1 MEIKNQ
7 IKMLSAVAL
16 LSSGLTLGAYHLFN
30 FSGNQGVTNS
40 QSAFTNVI
48 NSTAVPGNPGEFS
61 YAAEKS
67 TPAVVHIKVK
77 AKVQQRGYSNPFDDF
92 FSFGN
97 PFENRREPQIQEGSG
112 SGVIISEDG
121 YIVTNNH
128 VIEDAEEVKVILNNK
143 KEYEGKVIS
152 TDPSSDIAVV
162 KIDGKDLPFL
172 NFGDSDN
179 IKVGEWVLAVGNPF
193 NLESTVTAGII
204 SAKGRSN
211 IIGQNSR
218 TNNGSS
224 LAALESFIQT
234 DAAVNPGNSGGALV
248 NLNGELIGINTAIY
262 SRTGQFAGYSF
273 AVPVSIV
280 KKVSSDLIKYGNV
293 QRGFLGIT
301 FGQVNSDLKSQKDLK
316 VDFGAYVNGFAENSA
331 AKDAGVKIND
341 VITEID
347 GVKITETAKLVE
359 MIGRKRPGEKVNL
372 KINREGEIKTIGVV
386 LRNYDGNTEIV
397 LNEKA
402 NAIKSKFLGAKLAKI
417 SASDKEKF
425 KIDSG
430 VKVVEILEEG
440 RLQYYGIEE
449 GFIITNIND
458 KAVSDP
464 EVTAKLLD
472 ENRGRVKIQGITSD
486 GSRLTL
492 II

>member
-1 MEIKNQ
+1 MKNQ
-7 IKMLSAVAL
+7 IKMLAVVAI

-30 FSGNQGVTNS
+30 FGGNQGIN
-40 QSAFTNVI
+40 QAPSAFTNVI
-48 NSTAVPGNPGEFS
+48 NSEIVPGNPGEFS
-61 YAAEKS
+61 YAAEKA

-97 PFENRREPQIQEGSG
+97 PFENRRAPQIQEGSG
-112 SGVIISEDG
+112 SGVIISADG
-121 YIVTNNH
+121 FIVTNNH

-152 TDPSSDIAVV
+152 ADPSSDIAVV
-162 KIDGKDLPFL
+162 KIEEENLPFL
-172 NFGDSDN
+172 NFGDSDK

-204 SAKGRSN
+204 SAKGRNN

-218 TNNGSS
+218 SNGAS

-301 FGQVNSDLKSQKDLK
+301 FGEVNSEIKSQKDLK
-316 VDFGAYVNGFAENSA
+316 VDRGVFVSGFSENSA
-331 AKDAGVKIND
+331 AKDAGLKIND
-341 VITEID
+341 VIVGID
-347 GVKITETAKLVE
+347 GEKVTEGAKLIE
-359 MIGRKRPGEKVNL
+359 MIGRKRPGEKVSL
-372 KINREGEIKTIGVV
+372 KVNRDGTEKTLAVT
-386 LRNYDGNTEIV
+386 LRNYEGNTEIV

-402 NAIKSKFLGAKLAKI
+402 NAFKSSFLGAKLAKV
-417 SASDKEKF
+417 SSSDKEKF
-425 KIDSG
+425 KIESG

-449 GFIITNIND
+449 GFIITKIND
-458 KAVSDP
+458 KAVSEP
-464 EVTAKLLD
+464 ELAAKLLD

>member
-7 IKMLSAVAL
+7 LKMLSAVAI
-16 LSSGLTLGAYHLFN
+16 LSSSLTLGAYHLFN
-30 FSGNQGVTNS
+30 LGGNQGITDAP
-40 QSAFTNVI
+40 SAFSNVI
-48 NSTAVPGNPGEFS
+48 NSEVVPGNPGEFT
-61 YAAEKS
+61 YAAEKA

-77 AKVQQRGYSNPFDDF
+77 AKVQGRNFNNPFDDF

-97 PFENRREPQIQEGSG
+97 PFENRQPQIQEGSG
-112 SGVIISEDG
+112 SGVIISADG

-128 VIEDAEEVKVILNNK
+128 VIEDAEKVKVILNNK
-143 KEYEGKVIS
+143 KEYQGKVIS
-152 TDPSSDIAVV
+152 ADPSSDIAVV
-162 KIDGKDLPFL
+162 KIEENNLPFL
-172 NFGDSDN
+172 NFGDSDKL
-179 IKVGEWVLAVGNPF
+179 KVGEWVLAVGNPF

-204 SAKGRSN
+204 SAKGRNN

-218 TNNGSS
+218 SNGTN

-293 QRGFLGIT
+293 QRGFLGVT
-301 FGQVNSDLKSQKDLK
+301 FTEVNSEIKKQKDLQ
-316 VDFGAYVNGFAENSA
+316 VDRGVYVNGFAENSA
-331 AKDAGVKIND
+331 AKDAGIKIND
-341 VITEID
+341 VIVGID
-347 GVKITETAKLVE
+347 GEAISEGAKLIE
-359 MIGRKRPGEKVNL
+359 MIGRKRPGEKVVL
-372 KINREGEIKTIGVV
+372 KINRDGAEKTITVT
-386 LRNYDGNTEIV
+386 LRNYEGNTEIV
-397 LNEKA
+397 LNEKD
-402 NAIKSKFLGAKLAKI
+402 NAIKSNFLGAKIGKI
-417 SASDKEKF
+417 STADKEKH
-425 KIDSG
+425 KIAGG
-430 VKVVEILEEG
+430 VKVVEILEDG

-449 GFIITNIND
+449 GFIITSIND
-458 KAVSDP
+458 KAISDP
-464 EVTAKLLD
+464 SAAAKLLD
-472 ENRGRVKIQGITSD
+472 ENRGRVKIQGINTD

>member
-1 MEIKNQ
+1 MKNQ
-7 IKMLSAVAL
+7 IKMLAVVAI

-30 FSGNQGVTNS
+30 FGGNQGIN
-40 QSAFTNVI
+40 QAPSAFTNVI
-48 NSTAVPGNPGEFS
+48 NSEIVPGNPGEFS
-61 YAAEKS
+61 YAAEKA

-97 PFENRREPQIQEGSG
+97 PFENRRAPQIQEGSG
-112 SGVIISEDG
+112 SGVIISADG
-121 YIVTNNH
+121 FIVTNNH
-128 VIEDAEEVKVILNNK
+128 VIEDADEVKVILNNK

-152 TDPSSDIAVV
+152 ADPSSDIAVV
-162 KIDGKDLPFL
+162 KIEEENLPFL
-172 NFGDSDN
+172 NFGDSDK

-204 SAKGRSN
+204 SAKGRNN

-218 TNNGSS
+218 SNGAS

-301 FGQVNSDLKSQKDLK
+301 FGEVNSEIKSQKDLK
-316 VDFGAYVNGFAENSA
+316 VDRGVFVSGFSENSA
-331 AKDAGVKIND
+331 AKDAGLKIND
-341 VITEID
+341 VIVGID
-347 GVKITETAKLVE
+347 GEKVTEGAKLIE
-359 MIGRKRPGEKVNL
+359 MIGRKRPGEKVSL
-372 KINREGEIKTIGVV
+372 KVNRDGTEKTLAVT
-386 LRNYDGNTEIV
+386 LRNYEGNTEIV

-402 NAIKSKFLGAKLAKI
+402 NAFKSSFLGAKLAKV
-417 SASDKEKF
+417 SSSDKEKF
-425 KIDSG
+425 KIESG

-449 GFIITNIND
+449 GFIITKIND
-458 KAVSDP
+458 KAVSEP
-464 EVTAKLLD
+464 ELAAKLLD

>member
-1 MEIKNQ
+1 MKNQ
-7 IKMLSAVAL
+7 IKMLAVVAI

-30 FSGNQGVTNS
+30 FGGNQGIN
-40 QSAFTNVI
+40 QAPSAFTNVI
-48 NSTAVPGNPGEFS
+48 NSEIVPGNPGEFS
-61 YAAEKS
+61 YAAEKA

-97 PFENRREPQIQEGSG
+97 PFENRRAPQIQEGSG
-112 SGVIISEDG
+112 SGVIISADG
-121 YIVTNNH
+121 FIVTNNH

-152 TDPSSDIAVV
+152 ADPSSDIAVV
-162 KIDGKDLPFL
+162 KIEEENLPFL
-172 NFGDSDN
+172 NFGDSDK

-204 SAKGRSN
+204 SAKGRNN

-218 TNNGSS
+218 SNGSS

-301 FGQVNSDLKSQKDLK
+301 FGEVNSEIKSQKDLK
-316 VDFGAYVNGFAENSA
+316 VDRGVFVSGFSENSA
-331 AKDAGVKIND
+331 AKDAGLKIND
-341 VITEID
+341 VIVGID
-347 GVKITETAKLVE
+347 GEKVTEGAKLIE
-359 MIGRKRPGEKVNL
+359 MIGRKRPGEKVSL
-372 KINREGEIKTIGVV
+372 KVNRDGTEKTLAVT
-386 LRNYDGNTEIV
+386 LRNYEGNTEIV

-402 NAIKSKFLGAKLAKI
+402 NAFKSSFLGAKLAKV
-417 SASDKEKF
+417 SSSDKEKF
-425 KIDSG
+425 KIESG

-449 GFIITNIND
+449 GFIITKIND
-458 KAVSDP
+458 KAVSEP
-464 EVTAKLLD
+464 ELAAKLLD